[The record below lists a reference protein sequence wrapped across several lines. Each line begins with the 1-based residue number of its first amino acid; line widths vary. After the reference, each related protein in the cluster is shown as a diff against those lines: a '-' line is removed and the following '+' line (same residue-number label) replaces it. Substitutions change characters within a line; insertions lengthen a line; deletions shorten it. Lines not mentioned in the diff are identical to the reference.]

1 MGIIEKR
8 KHQRFDSLN
17 LSYVCVDEKGEIIYE
32 GMGRTLNVSESGI
45 LLETV
50 FGGINRENLVELTV
64 ALEDDLVDIKGIVVR
79 CKAGE
84 GEISEAGIEFLE
96 MDLDALKILKKF
108 VALFDRQKEEELKE
122 NQGHI

>member
-1 MGIIEKR
+1 MIEKR
-8 KHQRFDSLN
+8 KHPRFDSLN

-50 FGGINRENLVELTV
+50 FEGMNTENLVELTV
-64 ALEDDLVDIKGIVVR
+64 ALEDELVDIKGTVVR

-108 VALFDRQKEEELKE
+108 IALFEKQKENNNEK
-122 NQGHI
+122 NQADI